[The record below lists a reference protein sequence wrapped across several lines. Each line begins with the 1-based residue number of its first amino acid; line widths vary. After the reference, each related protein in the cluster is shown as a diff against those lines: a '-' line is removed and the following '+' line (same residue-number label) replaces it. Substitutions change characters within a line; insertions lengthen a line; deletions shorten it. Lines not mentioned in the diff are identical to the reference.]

1 MTTPT
6 AGHERNR
13 KPYEDVREL
22 IGWTPLIRLNK
33 VTRGIRTPVYAK
45 AEMFNPGGSIKDRI
59 GGPIIEKAER
69 EGLLKPGGT
78 IVEGTSG
85 NTGIGLAIAAA
96 FKGYKCIFTMPDKM
110 SQEKVRLLKAF
121 GAEVIVTPTAVPPDH
136 PDSYV
141 MMAKRIAHDTPNAI
155 LANQFYNDAN
165 PQAHYETTGPEIWE
179 QTEGRV
185 THFVYAAGTGGT
197 ITGVA
202 RYLKE
207 KNPKIQIIAGD
218 PVGSILAEMWRTKGE
233 SHSEG
238 VPYKVEGIGQ
248 DKIPGTLDMGLI
260 DDFMTVSDKE
270 SFAMARRLT
279 REEGLFVGGSSGLIV
294 HVALHVARR
303 LDDPNALV
311 VAPLPDT
318 GERYLTKL
326 YNDEWMRENQLLD
339 ADRTTLSMV
348 LDAKAESHGDTPGI
362 VSVTPGQTVRQALR
376 LMSLHDVSQL
386 PVMDGANCVGSV
398 SDWSLSAKSL
408 DDTKVLDA
416 TVGQVMDAPFP
427 MIELSQPVDAVAKL
441 LSKSNPAV
449 LVRSDGTV
457 KGIVTRSDMLNYL
470 MAR

>member
-1 MTTPT
+1 MTTGNAGT
-6 AGHERNR
+6 AGTAGNAGHERNR
-13 KPYEDVREL
+13 KPYDDVRQL

-33 VTRGIRTPVYAK
+33 VARGIRTPVYAK

-59 GGPIIEKAER
+59 GGPIIERAER
-69 EGLLKPGGT
+69 EGVLKPGGT

-121 GAEVIVTPTAVPPDH
+121 GAEVIITPTAVPPDH

-155 LANQFYNDAN
+155 LANQFYNEAN

-197 ITGVA
+197 ITGVG

-238 VPYKVEGIGQ
+238 VPYKIEGI
-248 DKIPGTLDMGLI
+248 
-260 DDFMTVSDKE
+260 
-270 SFAMARRLT
+270 
-279 REEGLFVGGSSGLIV
+279 
-294 HVALHVARR
+294 
-303 LDDPNALV
+303 
-311 VAPLPDT
+311 
-318 GERYLTKL
+318 
-326 YNDEWMRENQLLD
+326 
-339 ADRTTLSMV
+339 
-348 LDAKAESHGDTPGI
+348 
-362 VSVTPGQTVRQALR
+362 
-376 LMSLHDVSQL
+376 
-386 PVMDGANCVGSV
+386 
-398 SDWSLSAKSL
+398 
-408 DDTKVLDA
+408 
-416 TVGQVMDAPFP
+416 
-427 MIELSQPVDAVAKL
+427 
-441 LSKSNPAV
+441 
-449 LVRSDGTV
+449 
-457 KGIVTRSDMLNYL
+457 
-470 MAR
+470 

>member
-1 MTTPT
+1 MV
-6 AGHERNR
+6 RNAS
-13 KPYEDVREL
+13 PYDDVLQL

-45 AEMFNPGGSIKDRI
+45 AEFFNPGGSIKDRI
-59 GGPIIEKAER
+59 GGPIIEQAER
-69 EGLLKPGGT
+69 EGRLKPGGT
-78 IVEGTSG
+78 VVEGTSG
-85 NTGIGLAIAAA
+85 NTGIGLALAAA
-96 FKGYKCIFTMPDKM
+96 RKGYKCIFTMPDKM

-136 PDSYV
+136 PDNYV
-141 MMAKRIAHDTPNAI
+141 MMAKRIAHETPNAI

-165 PQAHYETTGPEIWE
+165 PQAHYDTTGPEIWE
-179 QTEGRV
+179 QTSGRV

-197 ITGVA
+197 ITGVG

-207 KNPKIQIIAGD
+207 KNPKIQIVAGD
-218 PVGSILAEMWRTKGE
+218 PVGSILAEMWRTNGE
-233 SHSEG
+233 GKADG

-248 DKIPGTLDMGLI
+248 DKVPGALDMSLI

-294 HVALHVARR
+294 HTALHVARR
-303 LDDPNALV
+303 LDDPNALI
-311 VAPLPDT
+311 VAALPDT
-318 GERYLTKL
+318 GERYLSKL

-339 ADRTTLSMV
+339 ADRTTLAYV
-348 LDAKAESHGDTPGI
+348 LDSKDRGDGKTPI
-362 VSVTPGQTVRQALR
+362 VVSVTPGATVRQALR
-376 LMSLHDVSQL
+376 LMALHDVSQL

-408 DDTKVLDA
+408 DDTKLLDA
-416 TVGQVMDAPFP
+416 TVSQVMDGPFP
-427 MIELSQPVDAVAKL
+427 IVDIDQAVDSVAKL

-449 LVRSDGTV
+449 LVRSNGLV
-457 KGIVTRSDMLNYL
+457 QAIVTRSDMLNYL